1 MWQKHMYICMDRIP
15 LESHIARMWPRAKWP
30 SGRGQ
35 VGHYYLPGD
44 AVGAGCR
51 VQGAGCRVW
60 LWVDPLVLL
69 DLPFTSLRVFRLHS
83 GEWSRPHTDNDVN
96 EVPQLL
102 PQKFS
107 SACHVV
113 LQNVP
118 INVSRLQFKH
128 PTPKLTAKKNPPSHA
143 QQQSETQLRIGIFA
157 QMTDCGDTLDILIA
171 IT

>member
-15 LESHIARMWPRAKWP
+15 LESHIARRRQTTNVTTSQVAKWARA
-30 SGRGQ
+30 SWALLFARG
-35 VGHYYLPGD
+35 
-44 AVGAGCR
+44 CS
-51 VQGAGCRVW
+51 GCRVW

-128 PTPKLTAKKNPPSHA
+128 PTPKLTAKKPP
-143 QQQSETQLRIGIFA
+143 
-157 QMTDCGDTLDILIA
+157 
-171 IT
+171 